1 MSMMEVKQGHF
12 WVLTEKEKEKK
23 THCRQQALQLRVWRV
38 CDLQIKES
46 RVF

>member
-1 MSMMEVKQGHF
+1 MIGVKQGHF
-12 WVLTEKEKEKK
+12 WVLTEKKEKK
-23 THCRQQALQLRVWRV
+23 THCRQQALQLRV